1 MGVKAVKVFFN
12 GWVVVIGLLSLAVA
26 FIISSADRIDP
37 EIYVWH
43 QYPVMFSPLIVLFNF
58 ALMVYWI
65 VKRKIWALIP
75 IFALVLNFK
84 FITSIVGLSFGDNDV
99 NNFTGKKI
107 TVSTFNVNYFSYK
120 KDVNAP
126 AIAKEMANK
135 GVDILAMQEFEP
147 TVYFNLDELRGE
159 FDCLPYS
166 SINLDKDR
174 IGIAIFS
181 KHPIIRSEK
190 INFENTGNGA
200 LWADIL
206 IHGDTLR
213 FICNH
218 LQTTGYYSTYGQGMK
233 SVFKKMEE
241 NFIRRANQV
250 KVIRAFI
257 DTTRYP
263 VIVCG
268 DFNDTPHSYVYSAM
282 KGDNLSDTFEK
293 ARFQMGGTFFRTLG
307 LLRIDYIFH
316 SKELETLTYFS
327 ERSDLSDHLPIYSV
341 LGYKN

>member
-12 GWVVVIGLLSLAVA
+12 GWVVVIALLSLAVA
-26 FIISSADRIDP
+26 YIISSADRIDP
-37 EIYVWH
+37 QIYVWH

-58 ALMVYWI
+58 ALLVYWL

-75 IFALVLNFK
+75 VLALVLNFK
-84 FITSIVGLSFGDNDV
+84 FITSIVGLNFGNTDV
-99 NNFTGKKI
+99 KNFSGKTI

-126 AIAKEMANK
+126 RIAKEMSNK
-135 GVDILAMQEFEP
+135 SVDILAMQEFEP

-166 SINLDKDR
+166 SVNLDNDR
-174 IGIAIFS
+174 IGMAIFS
-181 KHPIIRSEK
+181 KHPIIKSEEL
-190 INFENTGNGA
+190 NFENTGNGA

-206 IHGDTLR
+206 IHKDTIR
-213 FICNH
+213 FICTH
-218 LQTTGYYSTYGQGMK
+218 LQTTGYYSTYGQGIK
-233 SVFKKMEE
+233 AVFKKMEE

-250 KVIRAFI
+250 KVVRELI
-257 DTTRYP
+257 DTTRHP

-268 DFNDTPHSYVYSAM
+268 DFNDTPHSFVYSAM
-282 KGDNLSDTFEK
+282 KGDNLIDAFEK

-316 SKELETLTYFS
+316 SKELETLTFFS